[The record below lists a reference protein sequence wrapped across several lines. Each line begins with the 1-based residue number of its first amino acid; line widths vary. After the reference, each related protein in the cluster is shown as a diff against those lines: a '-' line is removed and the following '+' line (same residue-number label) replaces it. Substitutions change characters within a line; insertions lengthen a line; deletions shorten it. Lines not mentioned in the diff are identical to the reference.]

1 MIKTS
6 IYQMGFL
13 NFFYKNFKP
22 LNLTALAK
30 TITKFSTCT
39 ICFFF
44 FKDREK
50 GIKF

>member
-30 TITKFSTCT
+30 TITNFLLVLF
-39 ICFFF
+39 IYLFILF
-44 FKDREK
+44 
-50 GIKF
+50 